1 MKFISLKK
9 QNFTNQIGKILLKIR
24 YNKYVLYSK
33 NSVLKCCLDMWQGWE
48 RRFFPFDCFS
58 FFHL

>member
-33 NSVLKCCLDMWQGWE
+33 KFGIKMLFGYVAGMGEKI
-48 RRFFPFDCFS
+48 FS
-58 FFHL
+58 F